1 MQIAT
6 RVAHAEEE
14 IWKAAFAD
22 YAEPKELSLSEDKNI
37 RETAWNVRVTTERA
51 EFTFVVKEGCE
62 GQLSVTAEPLSRL
75 KGLSGLIQLELND
88 DTSMDEA
95 HEVAKLMRRYVRS
108 IAVTAF
114 H

>member
-1 MQIAT
+1 
-6 RVAHAEEE
+6 
-14 IWKAAFAD
+14 
-22 YAEPKELSLSEDKNI
+22 LSEDKTI
-37 RETAWNVRVTTERA
+37 SETAWNERATTERA

-88 DTSMDEA
+88 GRTIAEA
-95 HEVAKLMRRYVRS
+95 HELAKLMRRYVRR